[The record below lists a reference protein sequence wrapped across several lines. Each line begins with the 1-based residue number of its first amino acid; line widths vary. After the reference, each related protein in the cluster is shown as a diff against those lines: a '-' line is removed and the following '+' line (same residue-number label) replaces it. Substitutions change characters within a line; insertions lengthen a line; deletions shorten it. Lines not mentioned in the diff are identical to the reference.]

1 MNYKNQIEYWNTE
14 SQNKKFTTTLDFH
27 LISDYL
33 NPDSLI
39 VDYGCGYGRTLNEL
53 HTIGFTNLIGFDY
66 ASEMIERGKMEFPY
80 LNLNTSTNNRIDCAS
95 NSVDMVILFA
105 ILTCIIDNE
114 AQRHLIA
121 EIERVL
127 KPNGLIYIN
136 DFLVNSDL
144 RNLYRYNKFENKY
157 SNYGVFELAE
167 GAILRHHEESWIF
180 SLTENYNREIYKRIS
195 FKTMNGNISNGFA
208 FIGRKINT

>member
-1 MNYKNQIEYWNTE
+1 MKYKNQLEYWNAV
-14 SQNKKFTTTLDFH
+14 SQEKEFTTFLDFQ

-39 VDYGCGYGRTLNEL
+39 VDYGCGYGRTLNEF
-53 HTIGFTNLIGFDY
+53 HKFGFRKLIGFDY
-66 ASEMIERGKMEFPY
+66 ASEMIERGKTEFPY
-80 LNLNTSTNNRIDCAS
+80 LDLKISTKNSIDCTS

-105 ILTCIIDNE
+105 VLTCISNNE
-114 AQRHLIA
+114 AQKQLIN

-144 RNLYRYNKFENKY
+144 RNLERYDKFKNKY
-157 SNYGVFELAE
+157 GNYGVFELPE
-167 GAILRHHEESWIF
+167 GAVLRHHVKDWIF
-180 SLTENYNREIYKRIS
+180 SLTENYNRDIYKKIS
-195 FKTMNGNISNGFA
+195 FKTMNGNISNGFV
-208 FIGRKINT
+208 FIGRKVDP